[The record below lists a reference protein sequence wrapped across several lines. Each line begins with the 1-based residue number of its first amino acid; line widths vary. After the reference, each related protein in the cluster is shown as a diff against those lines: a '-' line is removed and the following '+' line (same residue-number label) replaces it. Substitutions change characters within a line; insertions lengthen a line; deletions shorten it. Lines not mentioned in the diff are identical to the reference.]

1 MENLYFECDFPNFAD
16 LANACKAKKDFEH
29 AEKISIN
36 KIISLML
43 FLSCTEFLSS
53 VRLKVSFYKFVFA

>member
-1 MENLYFECDFPNFAD
+1 MLLIYMLAVDAGGVSGESVCCTTEWCAICDNI
-16 LANACKAKKDFEH
+16 
-29 AEKISIN
+29 AEKV
-36 KIISLML
+36 L